1 MNRILLNY
9 ASGDKFKQSQIH
21 NSQSGLAA
29 GFNVIYQMSDRNID
43 RSFKSENEGILSQR
57 RGVGYW
63 LWKPYFID
71 RLIWTMNEDDI
82 LFYADAGSYFVRRME
97 PVFDAV
103 QTDRNG
109 VLAFNMSG
117 GHTEKYWTKRDVF
130 RTIGAETAEYTDTP
144 QRMASFMVF
153 RGTAFA
159 KALVREY
166 LNLCCNAHLITDE
179 ANVDGWVEPKF
190 QDNRHDQSIWSVLT
204 KKHQVATL
212 PDPTQWGLHHKETT
226 EADVYINHTRDPR

>member
-71 RLIWTMNEDDI
+71 RLIWTMNEHDV

-103 QTDRNG
+103 QKDQNG

-130 RTIGAETAEYTDTP
+130 RTIGAETSEYTDTP

-166 LNLCCNAHLITDE
+166 LNLCCNSHLITDE

>member
-1 MNRILLNY
+1 MKILLNY
-9 ASGDKFKQSQIH
+9 ASGDKFKHSQVH

-29 GFNVIYQMSDRNID
+29 GFNVIYQMSDGDID
-43 RSFKSENEGILSQR
+43 RNFKTENQRILKER

-63 LWKPYFID
+63 LWKPYFVD
-71 RLIWTMNEDDI
+71 RLIWTMSETDV
-82 LFYADAGSYFVRRME
+82 LFYADAGSYFVQRMD
-97 PVFDAV
+97 PIFDAI
-103 QTDRNG
+103 QKDSNG

-117 GHTEKYWTKRDVF
+117 GHTEKHWTKRDVF
-130 RTIGAETAEYTDTP
+130 RTIGAESPEYTDTP

-166 LNLCCNAHLITDE
+166 LNLCCNPHLVTDDP
-179 ANVDGWVEPKF
+179 NVDGWVEPGF

-204 KKHQVATL
+204 KKHRVATL

-226 EADVYINHTRDPR
+226 EADVFINHTRDPR